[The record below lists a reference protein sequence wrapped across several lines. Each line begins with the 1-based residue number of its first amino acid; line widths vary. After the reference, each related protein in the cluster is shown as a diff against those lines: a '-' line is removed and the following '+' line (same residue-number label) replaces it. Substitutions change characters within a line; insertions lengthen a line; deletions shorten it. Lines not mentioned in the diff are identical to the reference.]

1 MGKAPG
7 CEMQVF
13 KAAISS
19 VLESMGSWFKLVRL
33 QLEVGGYLLRAGFKK
48 MNLI

>member
-1 MGKAPG
+1 MTDQNG
-7 CEMQVF
+7 VR
-13 KAAISS
+13 